1 MRVKVLSLKSIQ
13 LINVWC
19 TRIVKRIEKRATISY
34 RRQLSARLKSRNSTY
49 IAISILIIHLS
60 DELHIEPIRIINS
73 RKWKVIF

>member
-34 RRQLSARLKSRNSTY
+34 RRQLAG
-49 IAISILIIHLS
+49 
-60 DELHIEPIRIINS
+60 IRKKTLTNGD
-73 RKWKVIF
+73 

>member
-34 RRQLSARLKSRNSTY
+34 RRQLW
-49 IAISILIIHLS
+49 AIL
-60 DELHIEPIRIINS
+60 EYGYQ
-73 RKWKVIF
+73 

>member
-1 MRVKVLSLKSIQ
+1 MIPLAITAAIQ
-13 LINVWC
+13 NAC
-19 TRIVKRIEKRATISY
+19 
-34 RRQLSARLKSRNSTY
+34 RRRNTGTSHSRGTLSARLKSRNSTY